1 SEIEGMRQSVAAKE
15 AELRGERERVERDS
29 AALQETLGAK
39 AKEMSVR
46 ERALSARAGSEHARC
61 AARTDGPSVRGRSDG
76 EAPRMGIPP
85 DEPEVSG
92 GTIQRDVRISNGRAL
107 EEIGRTRGPR
117 AQPTGGAR
125 PAGAPAIQARGGSQG
140 PIGQVRRSGGGVAAI

>member
-1 SEIEGMRQSVAAKE
+1 
-15 AELRGERERVERDS
+15 
-29 AALQETLGAK
+29 
-39 AKEMSVR
+39 
-46 ERALSARAGSEHARC
+46 
-61 AARTDGPSVRGRSDG
+61 
-76 EAPRMGIPP
+76 MGIPP

-140 PIGQVRRSGGGVAAI
+140 PIGQVRGSGGGVAAIGGPTRGAQDKRGRAPPGASVVRIRTLHLVRPPRSEEHTSELQSHHDLVCRLLLEKKKKHNSHTERRTYHKEAATITRP

>member
-1 SEIEGMRQSVAAKE
+1 
-15 AELRGERERVERDS
+15 
-29 AALQETLGAK
+29 
-39 AKEMSVR
+39 
-46 ERALSARAGSEHARC
+46 
-61 AARTDGPSVRGRSDG
+61 
-76 EAPRMGIPP
+76 MGIPP

-125 PAGAPAIQARGGSQG
+125 PAGGPASGAARGGVASPGLGRGRSRTGGETADGG
-140 PIGQVRRSGGGVAAI
+140 PGCPTDAPRKSSARSREGGARRPGTPRPAAGCLPEAGGERHGNRHLAQESRVATVKTGGIGARV